1 MPATPLRIALTLD
14 DAPSVAGRADVA
26 PGDPS
31 RMDRILEVLQ
41 RGQVRDCAAFVIG
54 RMAAGE
60 ERRLA
65 RWLEAGYALGN
76 HTFGHAN
83 ADRVEPEEFLRDVE
97 RCDALLDSIG
107 AFAQGRPRLFR
118 YPYLRRPGHPERRRW
133 LEDRIET
140 LGYRIVPAGLDTF
153 DYQFEVPLGR
163 SVARQDAAR
172 IARVE
177 ERFLTAATR
186 ALVGDARALE
196 AHERRS
202 VRHVAFAHFG
212 IVADRCLDRLVD
224 RLRAAGATFVP
235 LAEALEDPI
244 YLRYRVEEAANGRV
258 AGALVPRSL
267 AGRIRRW
274 AVGQSMR
281 LGLFAQREYG
291 PLRPHLAE

>member
-14 DAPSVAGRADVA
+14 DAPSVAGRADAASV
-26 PGDPS
+26 DPS
-31 RMDRILEVLQ
+31 RMDRILAVLQ

-54 RMAAGE
+54 RTAIGE
-60 ERRLA
+60 ERRLG

-76 HTFGHAN
+76 HTFCHAN
-83 ADRVEPEEFLRDVE
+83 ADQVEAEEFLRDIE
-97 RCDALLDSIG
+97 RCDAVLDSVG

-118 YPYLRRPGHPERRRW
+118 YPYLRRPTDPARRRW
-133 LEDRIET
+133 LEDRVEG

-163 SVARQDAAR
+163 IVARQDAAR

-177 ERFLTAATR
+177 QRFLSAATR
-186 ALVGDARALE
+186 ALVSDARALE

-212 IVADRCLDRLVD
+212 IVADRCLERLVD
-224 RLRAAGATFVP
+224 RLRDAGVTFVP
-235 LAEALEDPI
+235 IAEALEDPI
-244 YLRYRVEEAANGRV
+244 YLRYRVEVAANGRL

-267 AGRIRRW
+267 CGRVRRW

-281 LGLFAQREYG
+281 VGLFAQREYG